1 MQPKLVLPDPRFRSP
16 TAVGGKSDF
25 RDEHIYSALVLADGG
40 AGIQKV
46 FTIPQGQSIPE
57 LKGSGKTATAN
68 SHQTTFTE
76 STTNLT
82 KAGELGSAI
91 GDAALRAIGVTCE
104 GASIVLTSGAPR
116 AFGMTQFEVNDVL
129 SKSFFILRIANKPQ
143 IIGPIFAF
151 PCSGAAF
158 GSVST
163 TGTAQTASVVN
174 NGWPGALRRLK
185 IPIPVARN
193 DTLEGVY
200 GVAGGASLAFNAGQG
215 ADGQPSLLWF
225 NLYANVAGDVR

>member
-1 MQPKLVLPDPRFRSP
+1 MQPRLIVPDARFRSP
-16 TAVGGKSDF
+16 TAVAGKSDF
-25 RDEHIYSALVLADGG
+25 RDEHVYSAIVVAHGG

-46 FTIPQGQSIPE
+46 FTIPQGQAIPE
-57 LKGSGKTATAN
+57 LKGSAITATAN
-68 SHQTTFTE
+68 AHQLTFTE
-76 STTNLT
+76 ATTNMN

-91 GDAALRAIGVTCE
+91 GDAAIRAIGVTCE
-104 GASIVLTSGAPR
+104 GAAVTLTTGAPR
-116 AFGMTQFEVNDVL
+116 TFGMTQFEVQDVL

-143 IIGPIFAF
+143 IIGPIFTF

-163 TGTAQTASVVN
+163 TGNAQTASVVN

-200 GVAGGASLAFNAGQG
+200 GVAGGASLAFNNTGT
-215 ADGQPSLLWF
+215 DGQPSLLWF
-225 NLYANVAGDVR
+225 NLYCNVAGDVR